1 MITGVS
7 HIGIAV
13 GNLEEAVEALCDA
26 LGAARPEIR
35 EFPERK
41 MRMALVSLGG
51 IALELLEDSS
61 DHGMIAEFVR
71 VHGNGIHHLALSADD
86 IDADLSALK
95 GRGID
100 VIHDKPV
107 MGMRGRKIAFL
118 SPEAAAGITI
128 ELSEA

>member
-13 GNLEEAVEALCDA
+13 GNLEEAVDALCEV
-26 LGAARPEIR
+26 LGTARPEIS

-61 DHGMIAEFVR
+61 ERGMIAEFVR
-71 VHGNGIHHLALSADD
+71 VHGNGIHHLALTSDD
-86 IDADLSALK
+86 IDAHLSDMQ
-95 GRGID
+95 GRGIETL
-100 VIHDKPV
+100 HDRPV
-107 MGMRGRKIAFL
+107 MGLRGLKIAFL
-118 SPEAAAGITI
+118 SPEAAAGISI